1 MTELGRIVSLLHNSY
16 FFLKGTI
23 KQHLY
28 HGYLIM
34 IINLNEFKFAG
45 GSSCEEV
52 IQPRLSIST
61 SLFIKSSSRWQIL
74 SMDLKQKIHN
84 LLFNLCRLN
93 W

>member
-1 MTELGRIVSLLHNSY
+1 MTELGSIGSLLHNSY

-28 HGYLIM
+28 HGFLIM

-52 IQPRLSIST
+52 IQPRLRISNG
-61 SLFIKSSSRWQIL
+61 IKTKDS
-74 SMDLKQKIHN
+74 
-84 LLFNLCRLN
+84 
-93 W
+93 